1 MSSIEFDTSELYA
14 LAKDLLDAAQVRDFE
29 KVMHKAANNI
39 KRVMKADAI
48 GHRHLPGLPSR
59 VNYDFDTAAG
69 GRYVS
74 VIVGFDKKKQGNL
87 ANIAAFGSRNNAP
100 VMDITRGLREE
111 LPRLERWLSDFTSGV
126 LK

>member
-1 MSSIEFDTSELYA
+1 
-14 LAKDLLDAAQVRDFE
+14 
-29 KVMHKAANNI
+29 MHRAANNI
-39 KRVMKADAI
+39 KRTMREDAT
-48 GHRHLPGLPSR
+48 GHRHLPGLPST
-59 VNYDFDTAAG
+59 VNYDLESDAEG
-69 GRYVS
+69 VD
-74 VIVGFDKKKQGNL
+74 IEVGFDKLGQGNL